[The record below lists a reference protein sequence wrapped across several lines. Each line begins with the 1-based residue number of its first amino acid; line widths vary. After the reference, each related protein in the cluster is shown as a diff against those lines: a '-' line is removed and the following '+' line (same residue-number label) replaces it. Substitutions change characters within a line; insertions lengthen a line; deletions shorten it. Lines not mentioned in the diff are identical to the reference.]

1 MKKNKLSIVFFIL
14 AFAAFAGCH
23 KDDNDFKEVK
33 VTEVSTL
40 YAPDDGRNVKLQ
52 SGGSAT
58 LYFEW
63 EKAVAEDNGVVY
75 YDVLFD
81 KPNGDFSSP
90 LFVVAADNNGTSTGS
105 SITHKV
111 LNNIGKLAGIA
122 SGEEGKLKW
131 TIASSRGLT
140 RLVSQKVRTINIT
153 RTTGIDAPDALFLT
167 GEGTEGGANLAQA
180 LTVKAL
186 SGNNEFEIYTKL
198 VAGKKYS
205 FVDSKT
211 SVSRTFSVNTNGTT
225 FKESADGATV
235 AKDGIYKINLDFST
249 ASVSITEITKLDFI
263 MCTPE
268 KRETLTY
275 QGKGVWRVNDIVP
288 DFTTKWPDD
297 RYFFWITIG
306 GTEQKLGSANKD
318 NQPPASTTGAF
329 FYVNFYPTDKNP
341 WDYSFKF
348 PNRTVKKCSIT
359 VTFSADAANYTHEVI
374 Y

>member
-1 MKKNKLSIVFFIL
+1 MKNNKLSIAFFIL
-14 AFAAFAGCH
+14 VFASFAGCT
-23 KDDNDFKEVK
+23 KDDKFKEVK
-33 VTEVSTL
+33 VTEVTTL
-40 YAPDDGRNVKLQ
+40 YSPDDGRNVKLQ

-81 KPNGDFSSP
+81 RPNGDFSNP

-122 SGEEGKLKW
+122 SAEEGKLKW
-131 TIASSRGLT
+131 TVASSRGLT
-140 RLVSQKVRTINIT
+140 RTVSQKVRIVNIT
-153 RTTGIDAPDALFLT
+153 RTNGIDAPEVLFLT

-186 SGNNEFEIYTKL
+186 PGGEEFELYTRL
-198 VAGKKYS
+198 LAGKKYA

-211 SVSRTFSVNTNGTT
+211 SVSRTFSVNANGTT

-249 ASVSITEITKLDFI
+249 ASVAITEITKLNFF
-263 MCTPE
+263 MCTPQ

-288 DFTTKWPDD
+288 DFSNGGDD
-297 RYFFWITIG
+297 RYFFWMTIG

-318 NQPPASTTGAF
+318 NQPPGTTTGTYFNTF
-329 FYVNFYPTDKNP
+329 FYATDKNQ

-348 PNRTVKKCSIT
+348 PNRSVNKCSIT
-359 VTFSADAANYTHEVI
+359 VSFSADVPNYTHEVI

>member
-1 MKKNKLSIVFFIL
+1 MKNYKLSIAFFIL
-14 AFAAFAGCH
+14 AVATFAGCT
-23 KDDNDFKEVK
+23 KENKFKEVK
-33 VTEVSTL
+33 VTEVNTL
-40 YAPDDGRNVKLQ
+40 YSPDDGRNVILQ
-52 SGGSAT
+52 AAGSAT

-63 EKAVAEDNGVVY
+63 EKAIAEDNGVVY

-81 KPNGDFSSP
+81 KPDGDFSNP
-90 LFVVAADNNGTSTGS
+90 VFVVAADNNGTSTGA

-140 RLVSQKVRTINIT
+140 KVVSQQVRIINIT
-153 RTTGIDAPDALFLT
+153 RTNGIDVPDALFLT
-167 GEGTEGGANLAQA
+167 GEGTEGGASLAQA

-186 SGNNEFEIYTKL
+186 PGGNEFEIYTKL
-198 VAGKKYS
+198 LAGKKYS

-211 SVSRTFSVNTNGTT
+211 SVSRTFSVNANGTS
-225 FKESADGATV
+225 FKESKDGAAV
-235 AKDGIYKINLDFST
+235 AKDGIYKINLDFSSS
-249 ASVSITEITKLDFI
+249 SVSISEITKLDFF
-263 MCTPE
+263 MCTPK

-288 DFTTKWPDD
+288 DFTTSWPDD
-297 RYFFWITIG
+297 RYFFWMTIG
-306 GTEQKLGSANKD
+306 GAEQKIGSSNKD
-318 NQPPASTTGAF
+318 NQPPTVTTGSF
-329 FYVNFYPTDKNP
+329 FYLVFYPTDNNQ

-348 PNRTVKKCSIT
+348 PNQSVKKCSIT
-359 VTFSADAANYTHEVI
+359 VSFSSDAANYTHEII

>member
-1 MKKNKLSIVFFIL
+1 MKKNKLSIAFCIL
-14 AFAAFAGCH
+14 LFAALGSCT
-23 KDDNDFKEVK
+23 KDNKFKEVT

-40 YAPDDGRNVKLQ
+40 YSPDDGRNVILQ
-52 SGGSAT
+52 SAGSAT

-81 KPNGDFSSP
+81 KPDGDFSNP
-90 LFVVAADNNGTSTGS
+90 AFVVPADNNGTSTGS

-111 LNNIGKLAGIA
+111 LNKIGKLAGIA
-122 SGEEGKLKW
+122 SGKEGKLKW

-140 RLVSQKVRTINIT
+140 RVVSQKVRMINIT
-153 RTTGIDAPDALFLT
+153 RTSGIDAPDALFLT
-167 GEGTEGGANLAQA
+167 GEGTEGGSGLAQA

-186 SGNNEFEIYTKL
+186 PGGNEFEIYTRL
-198 VAGKKYS
+198 LAGKKYS

-211 SVSRTFSVNTNGTT
+211 SVSRTFTVNTNGTT
-225 FKESADGATV
+225 FSESADGATV
-235 AKDGIYKINLDFST
+235 AKDGIYRIYLDFST
-249 ASVSITEITKLDFI
+249 SSVALTEITKLDFF
-263 MCTPE
+263 MCTPQ

-288 DFTTKWPDD
+288 DFTTNRDDD
-297 RYFFWITIG
+297 RYFFWMTIG
-306 GTEQKLGSANKD
+306 GTEQKIGSSQKD
-318 NQPPASTTGAF
+318 NRPPATTTGSF
-329 FYVNFYPTDKNP
+329 FYLFFYPADINQ

-348 PNRTVKKCSIT
+348 PNKSVKKCSI
-359 VTFSADAANYTHEVI
+359 VVSFSTDAANYTHEVI

>member
-1 MKKNKLSIVFFIL
+1 MKNYKLSIAFFIL
-14 AFAAFAGCH
+14 AVASFAGCT
-23 KDDNDFKEVK
+23 KENKFKEVK
-33 VTEVSTL
+33 VTEVGTL
-40 YAPDDGRNVKLQ
+40 YSPDDGRNVVLQ
-52 SGGSAT
+52 AAGSAT

-63 EKAVAEDNGVVY
+63 GKAVAEDNGVVY

-81 KPNGDFSSP
+81 KPDGDFSNP
-90 LFVVAADNNGTSTGS
+90 VFMVAADNNGTGTGA

-140 RLVSQKVRTINIT
+140 KVVSQQVRTINIT
-153 RTTGIDAPDALFLT
+153 RTNGIDAPDALFLT
-167 GEGTEGGANLAQA
+167 GEGTEGGTGLAQA

-186 SGNNEFEIYTKL
+186 SGGNEFEIYTRL
-198 VAGKKYS
+198 LAGKKYA

-211 SVSRTFSVNTNGTT
+211 NVSRTFSVNANGTS
-225 FKESADGATV
+225 FKESTDGATV

-249 ASVSITEITKLDFI
+249 SAVTISEITKLDFF
-263 MCTPE
+263 MCTPQ
-268 KRETLTY
+268 KRETLIY

-288 DFTTKWPDD
+288 DFTTNWSDD
-297 RYFFWITIG
+297 RYFFWMTIG
-306 GTEQKLGSANKD
+306 GAEQKVGSANKD
-318 NQPPASTTGAF
+318 NPPPTATTGPF
-329 FYVNFYPTDKNP
+329 FYLNFYPTDKNQ

-348 PNRTVKKCSIT
+348 PNRSVKKCSIT
-359 VTFSADAANYTHEVI
+359 VSFSSDATNYTHEII

>member
-1 MKKNKLSIVFFIL
+1 MKKNKLSIAFFIL
-14 AFAAFAGCH
+14 AFAAFAGCT
-23 KDDNDFKEVK
+23 KDDKFKEVK

-81 KPNGDFSSP
+81 KPNGDFSNP

-122 SGEEGKLKW
+122 SAEEGKMKW
-131 TIASSRGLT
+131 TVASSRGLT
-140 RLVSQKVRTINIT
+140 RTVSQKVRNLNIT
-153 RTTGIDAPDALFLT
+153 RTNGIDAPDVLFLT

-180 LTVKAL
+180 LTVKAMP
-186 SGNNEFEIYTKL
+186 GGNEFELYTRL
-198 VAGKKYS
+198 TAGKKYS

-211 SVSRTFSVNTNGTT
+211 SVSRTFSVNANGTT

-249 ASVSITEITKLDFI
+249 SSVAISEITKVDFF
-263 MCTPE
+263 MCTPQ

-288 DFTTKWPDD
+288 DFTTNWGDD
-297 RYFFWITIG
+297 RYFFWMTIG
-306 GTEQKLGSANKD
+306 GTEQKLGSVNKD
-318 NQPPASTTGAF
+318 NQPPASTTGSF
-329 FYVNFYPTDKNP
+329 FNLFFYPTDKNQ
-341 WDYSFKF
+341 WDYSYKF
-348 PNRTVKKCSIT
+348 PNRSVKKCSIT
-359 VTFSADAANYTHEVI
+359 VSFSADAANYTHEII

>member
-1 MKKNKLSIVFFIL
+1 MKNYKLSIAFLLLAYAIL
-14 AFAAFAGCH
+14 AGCT
-23 KDDNDFKEVK
+23 KENKFKEVK
-33 VTEVSTL
+33 VTEVNTL
-40 YAPDDGRNVKLQ
+40 YSPDDGRNVVLQ
-52 SGGSAT
+52 TGGSAT

-81 KPNGDFSSP
+81 KPDGDFSKP
-90 LFVVAADNNGTSTGS
+90 LFVVAADNNGTGTGA

-122 SGEEGKLKW
+122 SAEEGKLKW

-140 RLVSQKVRTINIT
+140 RVVSGQVRTINIT
-153 RTTGIDAPDALFLT
+153 RTNGIDAPDALFLT
-167 GEGTEGGANLAQA
+167 GEGTEGGASVAQA

-186 SGNNEFEIYTKL
+186 PGGNEFEIYTKL
-198 VAGKKYS
+198 LAGKKYA

-211 SVSRTFSVNTNGTT
+211 SVSRTFSVNPNETS

-249 ASVSITEITKLDFI
+249 SSVTIAAITKLDFF
-263 MCTPE
+263 MCTPQ

-275 QGKGVWRVNDIVP
+275 QGKGVWRVNNIVP
-288 DFTTKWPDD
+288 DFTTNWSDD
-297 RYFFWITIG
+297 RYFFWMTIG
-306 GTEQKLGSANKD
+306 GTEQKVGSTNKD
-318 NQPPASTTGAF
+318 NQPPTVTTGPF
-329 FYVNFYPTDKNP
+329 FYLFFYPTDKNQ
-341 WDYSFKF
+341 WDYSYKF
-348 PNRTVKKCSIT
+348 PNRSVTKCSIT
-359 VTFSADAANYTHEVI
+359 VSFSSDAPNYTHEII

>member
-1 MKKNKLSIVFFIL
+1 MKTNKLSIALFTL
-14 AFAAFAGCH
+14 AFATLAGCK
-23 KDDNDFKEVK
+23 KDDEFKEVK
-33 VTEVSTL
+33 VSEVSTL
-40 YAPDDGRNVKLQ
+40 YSPDDGRNVKLQ

-81 KPNGDFSSP
+81 KPNGDFSNP
-90 LFVVAADNNGTSTGS
+90 VFVVPADNNGTSTGS
-105 SITHKV
+105 SIAHKV

-122 SGEEGKLKW
+122 SAEEGKLKW
-131 TIASSRGLT
+131 TVASSRGLT
-140 RLVSQKVRTINIT
+140 RVVSQKVRTINIT
-153 RTTGIDAPDALFLT
+153 RTNGIDAPDVLFLT

-186 SGNNEFEIYTKL
+186 PGGNEFEIYTKL

-211 SVSRTFSVNTNGTT
+211 SVSRTFTVNTNGTS

-235 AKDGIYKINLDFST
+235 AKDGIYRINLDFST
-249 ASVSITEITKLDFI
+249 SSASLTEITKLDFF
-263 MCTPE
+263 MCTPQ

-288 DFTTKWPDD
+288 DFTTNWSDD
-297 RYFFWITIG
+297 RYFFWITVG

-318 NQPPASTTGAF
+318 NQPPGSTTGSF
-329 FYVNFYPTDKNP
+329 FYVNYYPTDKNQ

-348 PNRTVKKCSIT
+348 PNRSVKKCSIT
-359 VTFSADAANYTHEVI
+359 VSFSADITNYTHEII